1 MLWPLL
7 SCSLG
12 TFPQL
17 PCESN
22 AVCRDAFGWGWTC
35 ESDGLCGEVSSNNRC
50 ATLPDDLFRN
60 KADYAESIVLGSVYD
75 RDAFPLEVS
84 EILNLELPATIPGPL
99 AEPDP
104 DPEAG
109 WPATFDAAMAGMEPV
124 PLADALELVLVS
136 WPPER
141 DLPPVLSVG
150 GRPSGMIDARS
161 TLDVVNGWLRNAGV
175 RLAN

>member
-1 MLWPLL
+1 MTEDR
-7 SCSLG
+7 G
-12 TFPQL
+12 
-17 PCESN
+17 
-22 AVCRDAFGWGWTC
+22 
-35 ESDGLCGEVSSNNRC
+35 SDTDSEKGVRGRVF
-50 ATLPDDLFRN
+50 LFCFIFVF
-60 KADYAESIVLGSVYD
+60 AGSVVGTWFFGLDVVRNVKAQAVRSDTALRTVGYAILVATSEA
-75 RDAFPLEVS
+75 DAFPLEVS
-84 EILNLELPATIPGPL
+84 EILDLELPATIPGPL